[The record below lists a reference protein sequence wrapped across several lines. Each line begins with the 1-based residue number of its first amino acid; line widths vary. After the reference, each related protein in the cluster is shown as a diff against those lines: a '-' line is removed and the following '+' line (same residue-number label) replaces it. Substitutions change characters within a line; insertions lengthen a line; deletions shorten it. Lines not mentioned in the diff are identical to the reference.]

1 MSTTFESPPLHDT
14 QNSGDVTN
22 AVQRPDLRLSDVMT
36 GVVAIEILTI
46 FLTVSISFTL
56 YYWIVLLAQPSPSF
70 YIFAAVVITSL
81 VFLVS
86 VVFGHYSRILSKPRK
101 EYIIDGISA
110 VGLAFSIFL
119 TFIFLLKL
127 ADAYS
132 RGTFFVQFLTVTVAI
147 VVSRWITYNKLHL
160 LVATKRIEARRII
173 LIGPKSH
180 CQRVMKRLSEL
191 GINTVAILPFPHDGV
206 SGRNGAC
213 SNGHAIR
220 KIVRQCRPLCPDDIL
235 VLAMGP
241 NLRKLANLTA
251 ALSELPA
258 SLYMLPISIENIINS
273 SKFCDLGPIKTIELL
288 KSPLSVFDR
297 FTKRTFDVIAAAI
310 GLILLSPLFVMV
322 AAAIKL
328 DSRGPVFFRQTRHGF
343 NNESIRVFKFRSMR
357 TIEDGAN
364 FNQAVK
370 NDGRVT
376 KVGKIIRMVNIDELP
391 QLINVL
397 FGEMSMVGP
406 RPHPIALNEMFEE
419 QISQLS
425 RRHNVKPGITGWAQ
439 INGFRGETDTL
450 EKMKLRLEHDL
461 YYIDQWSF
469 LFDIQIIIITIF
481 SKKGYSNA
489 Y

>member
-1 MSTTFESPPLHDT
+1 
-14 QNSGDVTN
+14 
-22 AVQRPDLRLSDVMT
+22 
-36 GVVAIEILTI
+36 
-46 FLTVSISFTL
+46 
-56 YYWIVLLAQPSPSF
+56 
-70 YIFAAVVITSL
+70 
-81 VFLVS
+81 
-86 VVFGHYSRILSKPRK
+86 
-101 EYIIDGISA
+101 
-110 VGLAFSIFL
+110 
-119 TFIFLLKL
+119 
-127 ADAYS
+127 
-132 RGTFFVQFLTVTVAI
+132 
-147 VVSRWITYNKLHL
+147 
-160 LVATKRIEARRII
+160 
-173 LIGPKSH
+173 
-180 CQRVMKRLSEL
+180 
-191 GINTVAILPFPHDGV
+191 
-206 SGRNGAC
+206 
-213 SNGHAIR
+213 
-220 KIVRQCRPLCPDDIL
+220 
-235 VLAMGP
+235 
-241 NLRKLANLTA
+241 
-251 ALSELPA
+251 
-258 SLYMLPISIENIINS
+258 MLPISIENIINS

-297 FTKRTFDVIAAAI
+297 FIKRTFDVIAAAI

-328 DSRGPVFFRQTRHGF
+328 DSRGPAFFRQTRHGF

-376 KVGKIIRMVNIDELP
+376 KVGKFIRMVNIDELP

-469 LFDIQIIIITIF
+469 LFDIQIIMTTIF